1 MAPSGK
7 FTIGLCDR
15 CSQRYQL
22 GDLKWE
28 IVNSEQTGRRL
39 CADCWDV
46 DHPQCQLSKIKFGD
60 EFSVPNIRPQND
72 LEPTR
77 QYNWADMAGN
87 VNIPSGLHV
96 SALGEIGQ
104 VTVVIT

>member
-7 FTIGLCDR
+7 FTLGLCDR
-15 CSQRYQL
+15 CSQRYSL
-22 GDLKWE
+22 GELKWE

-46 DHPQCQLSKIKFGD
+46 DHPQYRLSKVKLGD
-60 EFSVPNIRPQND
+60 EFTVPDIRPQSD
-72 LEPTR
+72 ADATR
-77 QYNWADMAGN
+77 VYNWADMMGN

-96 SALGEIGQ
+96 SATVVLGAF
-104 VTVVIT
+104 TVVIT